1 MALRNEV
8 PCSCGTVTRGKQWA
22 EVARPSWQLEEAA
35 AAHRLQCGGAPE
47 LEATFRTTV
56 EKCGEVARME
66 LMQELVRVE
75 AWILALL
82 EAQQS
87 IVWPSPSGEWWRDK
101 DRAKARGEAELTSFG
116 KATHL
121 PSAARCGQSESK
133 SELSFG
139 FSLYRSDRWQ
149 LKLMSV
155 SSRNKMLKHFQQ
167 SVIEAFGKPY
177 VEGALVLNT
186 TFCSGSILHNVW
198 PSSMGRYA
206 GIVFRS
212 KITQMASLAWL
223 LPTPSSQFLQFFS
236 HLSSTSPRK
245 PAYSFLLHIQ
255 TEQQQRKA
263 FQWLQNKNSVYHGW
277 VVIMAHNTT
286 FNWILLEPALTSAAC
301 FQWSIPL

>member
-101 DRAKARGEAELTSFG
+101 QRAKARGEAELTSFG

-177 VEGALVLNT
+177 VEGALVL
-186 TFCSGSILHNVW
+186 IQ
-198 PSSMGRYA
+198 PSAVAQYYTMYGQAAWVDMQALYFVPNYTD
-206 GIVFRS
+206 GELGL
-212 KITQMASLAWL
+212 AS
-223 LPTPSSQFLQFFS
+223 PN
-236 HLSSTSPRK
+236 
-245 PAYSFLLHIQ
+245 SFLPISPIFLPFVLYLPPQ
-255 TEQQQRKA
+255 A
-263 FQWLQNKNSVYHGW
+263 C
-277 VVIMAHNTT
+277 
-286 FNWILLEPALTSAAC
+286 LLISPPYSNAAAAA
-301 FQWSIPL
+301 